1 MLEEDLTTWLNFLEI
16 FSEIYPDTYS
26 EIYPDTYNTPEKA
39 LEGYNE
45 TMEHYNNILILLRK
59 GKGT

>member
-1 MLEEDLTTWLNFLEI
+1 MLDEDLTTWLNFLEI
-16 FSEIYPDTYS
+16 FS

-45 TMEHYNNILILLRK
+45 TMQHYNNILILLRK

>member
-1 MLEEDLTTWLNFLEI
+1 MLDDNLDNWLKFLEI
-16 FSEIYPDTYS
+16 FSEIYPDTYQ
-26 EIYPDTYNTPEKA
+26 TPEKA

-45 TMEHYNNILILLRK
+45 TMEHYNSILRLLRK

>member
-1 MLEEDLTTWLNFLEI
+1 MINDDMDAWLNFLEI
-16 FSEIYPDTYS
+16 FCQV
-26 EIYPDTYNTPEKA
+26 YPDTYNTPEKA

-45 TMEHYNNILILLRK
+45 TLEHYNNILMLLRK

>member
-1 MLEEDLTTWLNFLEI
+1 MFENDINNWLNFLEI
-16 FSEIYPDTYS
+16 FS

-45 TMEHYNNILILLRK
+45 TMEHYKSIVERYLSD
-59 GKGT
+59 